1 MHWTPRRAC
10 RPIRLFCEVTARGG
24 TWLIGR
30 CVDFPEN
37 TLNIPL
43 GSESSRSTM
52 PPPTSD
58 WLVRQSEDVTRVLVG
73 RREYSPSR
81 IRWKPTEWS
90 RHFFPIKS
98 RQVAGPASVHHE
110 VLPMDELMSSES
122 SRDSLGI
129 GKCLSVFLCRKKS
142 S

>member
-10 RPIRLFCEVTARGG
+10 RPIKLLCEVTAQGG

-52 PPPTSD
+52 LPPTSD
-58 WLVRQSEDVTRVLVG
+58 WLVRQSDDVTRVLVG
-73 RREYSPSR
+73 RRL
-81 IRWKPTEWS
+81 I
-90 RHFFPIKS
+90 FPF
-98 RQVAGPASVHHE
+98 QN
-110 VLPMDELMSSES
+110 PMETDRM
-122 SRDSLGI
+122 
-129 GKCLSVFLCRKKS
+129 V
-142 S
+142 